1 MGEVNNHSA
10 KSTLFLHRGKIPVD
24 RPFSNSEFCYRFKF
38 KCFMKV
44 LVVHRLEEQIKD
56 LKSRFRH
63 WHVQTANTGLDGLLA
78 ARIESYDLIVCC
90 LQLPVVTGIEVMR
103 SIRNFPLN
111 QKTPI
116 VVLADGPV
124 SADHIRLLA
133 KLDVNLLTLKELE
146 EMNQLPHH
154 LK

>member
-1 MGEVNNHSA
+1 
-10 KSTLFLHRGKIPVD
+10 
-24 RPFSNSEFCYRFKF
+24 
-38 KCFMKV
+38 MKV

-90 LQLPVVTGIEVMR
+90 LQLPVVTGIEMMR